1 MARAGII
8 FAVLFVNPELVVCL
22 SLWDVGLSIFNVI
35 SENLYD
41 RPVYRIDPEVFMNVV
56 SVLAAR
62 SEVSSRFTQLTSFKS
77 SCLDVL
83 VWVL

>member
-1 MARAGII
+1 MARAGIL
-8 FAVLFVNPELVVCL
+8 FTVLFVNPELVVCL
-22 SLWDVGLSIFNVI
+22 SFWDMGWSIFNVI

-62 SEVSSRFTQLTSFKS
+62 SEVSSLFTQLTSFMS
-77 SCLDVL
+77 SSLDVL
-83 VWVL
+83 ICVL

>member
-22 SLWDVGLSIFNVI
+22 SLWDVGWSIFNVI

-41 RPVYRIDPEVFMNVV
+41 RPVHRIDPEVFMNVV
-56 SVLAAR
+56 SVFAAR
-62 SEVSSRFTQLTSFKS
+62 SEVSSRFTQLTSFLS
-77 SCLDVL
+77 SCLGA
-83 VWVL
+83 